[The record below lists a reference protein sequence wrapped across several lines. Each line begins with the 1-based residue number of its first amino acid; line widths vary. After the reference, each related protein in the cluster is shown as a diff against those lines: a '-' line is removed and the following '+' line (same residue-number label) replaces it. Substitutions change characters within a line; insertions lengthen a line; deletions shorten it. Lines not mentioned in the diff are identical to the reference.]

1 MAAMCGAVSA
11 TMLLMRKMSTDASMT
26 ACALRYPW
34 LSAQLPHIGEELLMN
49 TGEKTGAAV
58 PADVVETA
66 EVVGY
71 AGDLERLIIFKAA
84 SRVPRKM
91 VPTIAHSGK
100 PVGYSGNTSSYF
112 SYKIASVF
120 PPLMDIGTL

>member
-71 AGDLERLIIFKAA
+71 AGDLGATMPLRVLSHVNLIT
-84 SRVPRKM
+84 RE
-91 VPTIAHSGK
+91 TYNLQGC
-100 PVGYSGNTSSYF
+100 
-112 SYKIASVF
+112 
-120 PPLMDIGTL
+120 